1 MTKAIMIRVAVVLV
15 GILLVLLGRGLFC
28 YRGFYTPPPPRLPS
42 YEHVVIPQAPSG
54 EFYDEITE
62 GEGIVLIDLAHE
74 NSFEIEELNVLL
86 LRLISRD
93 MTIRFLDAE
102 DDLGKELIGKE
113 ILEEEEDEEAD
124 QNDGSVNKE
133 EAEPEGEVAKEL
145 PDAFVIVC
153 PGAEFSAEER
163 GAISEFVEGGG
174 KLLLIA
180 DPTRQSRLN
189 SLSFDFGLLFE
200 PDYLYNLKENDIN
213 YRNIYIT
220 HFVENEITE
229 DLAKI
234 VLYTAGSISSVDGG
248 IARVD
253 ENTFSSLIETRRE
266 LSPIALTEEAK
277 VLAISDFTFMA
288 EPYNGAHDNNRLI
301 ANIADWLA
309 SPVTE

>member
-1 MTKAIMIRVAVVLV
+1 MIRVVVVLV
-15 GILLVLLGRGLFC
+15 VILLVLLGRGLFC

-42 YEHVVIPQAPSG
+42 YEHVVVPQVPSG

-74 NSFEIEELNVLL
+74 NSFAIEELNVLL

-93 MTIRFLDAE
+93 MTIRFLDAD
-102 DDLGKELIGKE
+102 DDLGQELIGKE

-124 QNDGSVNKE
+124 QNEGSVNKE
-133 EAEPEGEVAKEL
+133 AAEPEQEVAKEL

-153 PGAEFSAEER
+153 PGAGFSAGER

-220 HFVENEITE
+220 RFVENEITE

-248 IARVD
+248 IATVD
-253 ENTFSSLIETRRE
+253 EDTFSSLIETRRE
-266 LSPIALTEEAK
+266 LAPIALTEEAR
-277 VLAISDFTFMA
+277 VLAISDLTFMT

-309 SPVTE
+309 SPVAE

>member
-42 YEHVVIPQAPSG
+42 YEHVVVPQAPSG

>member
-1 MTKAIMIRVAVVLV
+1 LTKTIMIRIVIVLV

-42 YEHVVIPQAPSG
+42 YEHITVPQVPSG

-62 GEGIVLIDLAHE
+62 GEGIVLIDLAHK
-74 NSFEIEELNVLL
+74 NSFEIEELNVLM

-93 MTIRFLDAE
+93 LTIRFLDVE

-113 ILEEEEDEEAD
+113 ILEEKAEEAD
-124 QNDGSVNKE
+124 QNGEAASKPKE
-133 EAEPEGEVAKEL
+133 EPEEEEVAKEL

-220 HFVENEITE
+220 RFVENEITE

-277 VLAISDFTFMA
+277 VLAISDLTFMT

-309 SPVTE
+309 SPVEE

>member
-1 MTKAIMIRVAVVLV
+1 LTKAIMIRIAVVLV

-28 YRGFYTPPPPRLPS
+28 YRGFYTPPPPQLPS
-42 YEHVVIPQAPSG
+42 YEHVVVPQVPSG
-54 EFYDEITE
+54 EFHDEITK
-62 GEGIVLIDLAHE
+62 GEGIVLIDLAHK

-93 MTIRFLDAE
+93 ITIRFLGAE

-113 ILEEEEDEEAD
+113 ILEEEAEEAD
-124 QNDGSVNKE
+124 QDE
-133 EAEPEGEVAKEL
+133 EAASKENEEPEEEVAKEL

-153 PGAEFSAEER
+153 PGSEFSAEER
-163 GAISEFVEGGG
+163 GAISEFVDDGG

-180 DPTRQSRLN
+180 DPTRESRLN

-220 HFVENEITE
+220 RFAQNEITE

-248 IARVD
+248 IALVD

-266 LSPIALTEEAK
+266 LSPIALTEEAR
-277 VLAISDFTFMA
+277 VLAISDLTFMT

-309 SPVTE
+309 NPVTE